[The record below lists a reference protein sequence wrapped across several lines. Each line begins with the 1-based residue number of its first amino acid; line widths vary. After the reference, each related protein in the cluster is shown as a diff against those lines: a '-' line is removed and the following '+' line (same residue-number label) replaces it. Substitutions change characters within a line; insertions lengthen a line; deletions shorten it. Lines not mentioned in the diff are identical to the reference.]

1 MCMCKRLTGA
11 LFVFFGMTV
20 MALSDDRPKLG
31 VPVDSAEIVDIDFVV
46 MPNGDGLPTG
56 SGNALT
62 GEGVYAANCLA
73 CHGSKG
79 EGGISDAL
87 VGGHGT
93 MRSDSPVRTVGSFW
107 PYATTLFDY
116 IRRAMPY
123 AEPGSLSNDEVYA
136 LTAYLL
142 FLNDIVAEEDIMAAE
157 TLPKVRM
164 PNRDNF
170 VWGYTPK

>member
-1 MCMCKRLTGA
+1 MCKRLAGV
-11 LFVFFGMTV
+11 LLVFFGMTM
-20 MALSDDRPKLG
+20 MALGDESPKLG
-31 VPVDSAEIVDIDFVV
+31 VPVDQAGIAEIDFVV
-46 MPNGDGLPTG
+46 MPSGDGLPAG
-56 SGNALT
+56 SGNAIT
-62 GEGVYAANCLA
+62 GKGIYAVNCIA
-73 CHGSKG
+73 CHGSRG
-79 EGGISDAL
+79 EGGVSDVL

-93 MRSDSPVRTVGSFW
+93 MRSDKPVRTVGSFW

-123 AEPGSLSNDEVYA
+123 AEPGSLSADEVYA

-142 FLNDIVAEEDIMAAE
+142 FLNDIIAEEDIMTAE

-170 VWGYTPK
+170 VWGYVPE